1 MPLYPLF
8 GGAITVS
15 LDGDYLDASDMRQV
29 PDNQEVLLSR
39 TTNVSVIVE
48 VLQCVAA
55 HTSADGMR
63 QGVHD
68 HFDSLAHDNS
78 AQHTKVERVDAVEC
92 ASPAAGAT
100 PTPSFL
106 HGTQV
111 IPKFGKVQDL
121 DTVHVYVALWRLP
134 SKNVD
139 LVLSVNDPEPGC
151 TGWDAAH
158 RAAHSL
164 RIVDWGLFP

>member
-1 MPLYPLF
+1 M
-8 GGAITVS
+8 
-15 LDGDYLDASDMRQV
+15 
-29 PDNQEVLLSR
+29 
-39 TTNVSVIVE
+39 
-48 VLQCVAA
+48 
-55 HTSADGMR
+55 
-63 QGVHD
+63 
-68 HFDSLAHDNS
+68 
-78 AQHTKVERVDAVEC
+78 
-92 ASPAAGAT
+92 
-100 PTPSFL
+100 PSFL

-151 TGWDAAH
+151 TGWDAVH

>member
-8 GGAITVS
+8 GGAITLS
-15 LDGDYLDASDMRQV
+15 LDGDYLDASDVRQV

-48 VLQCVAA
+48 VLQCVAT
-55 HTSADGMR
+55 HTDADGMR

-78 AQHTKVERVDAVEC
+78 AQDTKIERVDALEC
-92 ASPAAGAT
+92 APQTVGAT
-100 PTPSFL
+100 PAPSL
-106 HGTQV
+106 LYGTQV

-139 LVLSVNDPEPGC
+139 LVLSVNDPEPSRM
-151 TGWDAAH
+151 GWDAVH

-164 RIVDWGLFP
+164 RLVDWGLFP